1 VHYVNFASILLT
13 IYCTQQQSLYIE
25 QTTKQVMAKIALIV
39 GSVRRDRQGI
49 KVARWMNEK
58 LKNRNHIVFF
68 IDPLELNLPLLDR
81 MYKEM
86 MDPSEEM
93 KSFRNKINDAEGY
106 LAVTP
111 EYNHSIS
118 SAMKNTLDYFLEEYY
133 FKPSAIV
140 SYSPGIFGGI
150 NAAQQLRLV
159 FAELGA
165 PSISSSFPIPR
176 VHKAFNEDGI
186 LIDVAYDKRVLKFL
200 AEFEWY
206 IEAFKNQRAK
216 GTPY

>member
-1 VHYVNFASILLT
+1 
-13 IYCTQQQSLYIE
+13 
-25 QTTKQVMAKIALIV
+25 MAKVALIV

-49 KVARWMNEK
+49 RVARWLEEK
-58 LKNRNHIVFF
+58 LKNRKHIVFF

-86 MDPSEEM
+86 ENPSE
-93 KSFRNKINDAEGY
+93 KLKDLRIKIKDAEGY
-106 LAVTP
+106 LSVTP
-111 EYNHSIS
+111 EYNHSTS
-118 SAMKNTLDYFLEEYY
+118 AAMKNTLDYFLEEYY

-140 SYSPGIFGGI
+140 SYSAGAFGGV
-150 NAAQQLRLV
+150 NAAQHLRHI

-165 PSISSSFPIPR
+165 PSISSSFPISS
-176 VHKAFNEDGI
+176 VQ
-186 LIDVAYDKRVLKFL
+186 DVFDESGKLKDERYDKRVIRFL
-200 AEFEWY
+200 DEFEWY

>member
-1 VHYVNFASILLT
+1 M
-13 IYCTQQQSLYIE
+13 E
-25 QTTKQVMAKIALIV
+25 
-39 GSVRRDRQGI
+39 
-49 KVARWMNEK
+49 EK
-58 LKNRNHIVFF
+58 LKNRNHVVFF

-86 MDPSEEM
+86 ADPSEEM
-93 KSFRNKINDAEGY
+93 KALRNKIKDAEGY

-111 EYNHSIS
+111 EYNHSTS

-150 NAAQQLRLV
+150 TVAQKLKLV

-165 PSISSSFPIPR
+165 PSISSSFPIPK
-176 VHKAFNEDGI
+176 VYKVFSEDGR
-186 LIDVAYDKRVLKFL
+186 LIDEAYDKRMSKFL

-206 IEAFKNQRAK
+206 IEALKNQRTK

>member
-1 VHYVNFASILLT
+1 
-13 IYCTQQQSLYIE
+13 
-25 QTTKQVMAKIALIV
+25 MPKIALFV

-49 KVARWMNEK
+49 KVARWIEER

-86 MDPSEEM
+86 ENPSE
-93 KSFRNKINDAEGY
+93 KLRDLRNKVMDAEGY
-106 LAVTP
+106 LSVTP
-111 EYNHSIS
+111 EYNHSTS
-118 SAMKNTLDYFLEEYY
+118 AAMKNTLDYFLEEYY

-140 SYSPGIFGGI
+140 SYSAGGFGGV
-150 NAAQQLRLV
+150 NAAQHLRLI

-165 PSISSSFPIPR
+165 PSISSSFPISR
-176 VHKAFNEDGI
+176 VQDVFDEHGK
-186 LIDVAYDKRVLKFL
+186 LIDGRYDKRVIRFL
-200 AEFEWY
+200 DEFEWY

>member
-1 VHYVNFASILLT
+1 
-13 IYCTQQQSLYIE
+13 
-25 QTTKQVMAKIALIV
+25 MAKIALIV

-49 KVARWMNEK
+49 KVARWMEEK
-58 LKNRNHIVFF
+58 LKSRNHTVFF
-68 IDPLELNLPLLDR
+68 IDPLELNLPLLDK

-86 MDPSEEM
+86 VDPSEKM
-93 KSFRNKINDAEGY
+93 KTLRNKINDAEGY

-111 EYNHSIS
+111 EYNASPS
-118 SAMKNTLDYFLEEYY
+118 GAMKNTLDYFLEEYY

-140 SYSPGIFGGI
+140 SYSPGMFGGV

-165 PSISSSFPIPR
+165 PSISSSFTIPR
-176 VHKAFNEDGI
+176 LYKVFSEDGR
-186 LIDVAYDKRVLKFL
+186 LIDEAYNKRVSKFL

>member
-1 VHYVNFASILLT
+1 
-13 IYCTQQQSLYIE
+13 
-25 QTTKQVMAKIALIV
+25 MPKIALFV

-49 KVARWMNEK
+49 KVARWIEER

-68 IDPLELNLPLLDR
+68 IYPLELNLPLLDR

-86 MDPSEEM
+86 VNPSE
-93 KSFRNKINDAEGY
+93 KLGDLRNKVKDIEGY
-106 LAVTP
+106 LSVTP
-111 EYNHSIS
+111 EYNHSTS
-118 SAMKNTLDYFLEEYY
+118 AAMKNTLDYFLEEYY

-140 SYSPGIFGGI
+140 SYFAGGFGGV
-150 NAAQQLRLV
+150 NAAQHLRLI

-165 PSISSSFPIPR
+165 PSISSSFPILR
-176 VHKAFNEDGI
+176 VQ
-186 LIDVAYDKRVLKFL
+186 DVFDEHGKLMDERYDKRVIRFL
-200 AEFEWY
+200 DEFEWY

>member
-1 VHYVNFASILLT
+1 
-13 IYCTQQQSLYIE
+13 
-25 QTTKQVMAKIALIV
+25 MAKIAVIV

-49 KVARWMNEK
+49 KVAKWIEK
-58 LKNRNHIVFF
+58 KLLSRNHIVLF
-68 IDPLELNLPLLDR
+68 IDPLELKLPLLDR

-86 MDPSEEM
+86 TDPSEEL
-93 KSFRNKINDAEGY
+93 KELRNKIKNAEGY

-111 EYNHSIS
+111 EYNRSTS
-118 SAMKNTLDYFLEEYY
+118 AAMKNTLDYFLEEYF

-140 SYSPGIFGGI
+140 SYSPGVLGGV

-165 PSISSSFPIPR
+165 PSIPSAFTISR
-176 VHKAFNEDGI
+176 VMNTFSENGELVDE
-186 LIDVAYDKRVLKFL
+186 VYDKRLTRFL
-200 AEFEWY
+200 SEFEWY
-206 IEAFKNQRAK
+206 LEALKKQRQK